1 MRRINCLFLLLA
13 AFAAAAHAQAEP
25 GLGFFAEEPAGL
37 EVRTFV
43 LALESGTTMNCYL
56 AWDPAALEALVID
69 PGAPVP
75 EVLAFIRAR
84 GLKVLAVLNTHG
96 HYDHVGGVP
105 FLAEKLA
112 VPAYLHPADLPLA
125 ARTLGAGFPFRSYP
139 TDGRLRLGGLELEVI
154 AVPGHSPGSVCL
166 RSGGILFSGDTL
178 FAGAVGKPHG
188 DSADRRRA
196 NLHLETE
203 NILRR
208 LLALPAMTR
217 VLPGHGPSTT
227 VGAEKAGNPFLK
239 K

>member
-1 MRRINCLFLLLA
+1 MRRVNCLLLMLA
-13 AFAAAAHAQAEP
+13 ALAAAAQAQAEP
-25 GLGFFAEEPAGL
+25 DLGFFAEEPAGL
-37 EVRTFV
+37 EVKTFA
-43 LALESGTTMNCYL
+43 LALEAGATMNCYL
-56 AWDPAALEALVID
+56 AWDPASLEALVID
-69 PGAPVP
+69 AGAPAP

-84 GLKVLAVLNTHG
+84 ELKALAVLNTHG
-96 HYDHVGGVP
+96 HHDHVGGAS

-139 TDGRLRLGGLELEVI
+139 ADGRLRLGGLELEVI

-188 DSADRRRA
+188 DSAARRRA
-196 NLHLETE
+196 NLLLETE
-203 NILRR
+203 NIRR
-208 LLALPAMTR
+208 LLLALPAMTR

>member
-1 MRRINCLFLLLA
+1 MRRIHCLLLLLA
-13 AFAAAAHAQAEP
+13 ALAAWAQAQAEP
-25 GLGFFAEEPAGL
+25 GPGFFAEEPAGL
-37 EVRTFV
+37 EVRAFA
-43 LALESGTTMNCYL
+43 LALEPGATMNCYL
-56 AWDPAALEALVID
+56 AWDPASLEALVID
-69 PGAPVP
+69 PGIPAPELP
-75 EVLAFIRAR
+75 GFIRAR

-105 FLAEKLA
+105 FLAETLA
-112 VPAYLHPADLPLA
+112 VPAYLHPADRPLA
-125 ARTLGAGFPFRSYP
+125 VRALGAGFPFRPYP
-139 TDGRLRLGGLELEVI
+139 ADGRLRLGGLELEVI

-166 RSGGILFSGDTL
+166 QSGGILFSGDTL

-188 DSADRRRA
+188 DSAARRRA
-196 NLHLETE
+196 NLLLETE
-203 NILRR
+203 GIRRR